1 MRYLDS
7 AIINKNKHFNED
19 LKQVQVNT
27 YYYKRY
33 KSENHILYF
42 IMFMCFI
49 IISIALIKKKMPYF
63 DDLSYSI
70 IVGTIMGL
78 SLLYIVY
85 CIYILIHKDAVNYDE
100 HDYKFDSKTTTDISG
115 NSNSECLQ
123 FEPIPIKTS
132 IEYLK

>member
-7 AIINKNKHFNED
+7 DIINKNKHLSED

-33 KSENHILYF
+33 KSENRILYF

-49 IISIALIKKKMPYF
+49 IISIALIKKKMPFF

-70 IVGTIMGL
+70 IIGTIMGL

-85 CIYILIHKDAVNYDE
+85 YIYLLIHKDSLNYDE
-100 HDYKFDSKTTTDISG
+100 HDYKFTSYSTDISD
-115 NSNSECLQ
+115 NECLK
-123 FEPIPIKTS
+123 FEPIPIKTE
-132 IEYLK
+132 INY

>member
-7 AIINKNKHFNED
+7 DIINKNKHLSED

-33 KSENHILYF
+33 KSENRILYF

-49 IISIALIKKKMPYF
+49 IISIALIKKKMPFF

-70 IVGTIMGL
+70 IIGTIMGL

-85 CIYILIHKDAVNYDE
+85 CIYTLIQKDSVNYDE
-100 HDYKFDSKTTTDISG
+100 YDYKFTSYSTDIS
-115 NSNSECLQ
+115 NNDNKCLK
-123 FEPIPIKTS
+123 FEPIL
-132 IEYLK
+132 IETAINY

>member
-7 AIINKNKHFNED
+7 DIINKNKHFSED

-33 KSENHILYF
+33 KSENYILYF

-49 IISIALIKKKMPYF
+49 IISIALIKKKMPFF

-70 IVGTIMGL
+70 IVATIMGL

-85 CIYILIHKDAVNYDE
+85 CINILIHKDAVNYDE
-100 HDYKFDSKTTTDISG
+100 HDYKFDYKSVPDIS
-115 NSNSECLQ
+115 NNDNECLK
-123 FEPIPIKTS
+123 FEPISIKTE
-132 IEYLK
+132 INY